1 MNGSVSGQQLRA
13 FIERIEDVRPM
24 EWRNC
29 PRFPAFDVSEWGDV
43 RRAVSV
49 HGGNAGERL
58 RGFIDADGYV
68 RYSLTNLDGR
78 KEQVTAHRLVAEAF
92 IGPAPSLKHEVAH
105 NNGSRV
111 CAHYRELRWATRKE
125 NHRDTLVHGTCPGVG
140 ERNPK
145 AKITAQDVVRI
156 RREYRAI
163 KNRQDSRR
171 VSELAHQYG
180 LHHATIISIAKGKS
194 WSHIP
199 MEAA

>member
-1 MNGSVSGQQLRA
+1 MARVRA
-13 FIERIEDVRPM
+13 M
-24 EWRNC
+24 EWRSC
-29 PRFPAFDVSEWGDV
+29 PRFPSFDVSEWGDV

-58 RGFIDADGYV
+58 RGFIDADGYR
-68 RYSLTNLDGR
+68 RYVLTDVAGMKNH
-78 KEQVTAHRLVAEAF
+78 VTDYRLVAEAF
-92 IGPAPSLKHEVAH
+92 IGPAPSAEYEVAH

-111 CAHYRELRWATRKE
+111 CAHFSELRWATRKD
-125 NHRDTLVHGTCPGVG
+125 NHADTFVHGTTPGVG

-163 KNRQDSRR
+163 KNRLDTRR
-171 VSELAHQYG
+171 VSDLAREYG
-180 LHHATIISIAKGKS
+180 LHHATIINIAKGKS

-199 MEAA
+199 MEIAE